1 MNQATV
7 KNWQSRIGNKIS
19 RNKLRNKII
28 DIYRS
33 GEQWWE
39 PLSTK
44 TRNSGEPEWAQ
55 ECPAY

>member
-33 GEQWWE
+33 EKGFKVISKPLVLWW
-39 PLSTK
+39 TMMK
-44 TRNSGEPEWAQ
+44 AIIHKN
-55 ECPAY
+55 

>member
-33 GEQWWE
+33 EKGFKVISKPLVLWW
-39 PLSTK
+39 TMMRVIIHK
-44 TRNSGEPEWAQ
+44 N
-55 ECPAY
+55 

>member
-7 KNWQSRIGNKIS
+7 KNWQSRTGNKIS

-33 GEQWWE
+33 EMGFKVISK
-39 PLSTK
+39 PLVLRWTMMRAIIHK
-44 TRNSGEPEWAQ
+44 N
-55 ECPAY
+55 